1 MDDQS
6 LEAIAELIC
15 GDNAAT
21 APLYRSSSM
30 LTRFFASAGLS
41 RFQHDGSTRKWW
53 TLNALKSCSP
63 DELRAVIRRLASLRE
78 YRGDAKATK
87 LALETLNRILQLEGL
102 KVELRNAQ
110 PTIIGVPI
118 DFDMGTDADEHELKP
133 LPPPDFTAL
142 GLDVG
147 VGPLLNQRWNE
158 AQICVDRGAYLSATI
173 AMGGLLEGLLLGVLL
188 TRPEIANRCPAAP
201 KDQSGTVKRFPD
213 WTLSEMI
220 DVAHAVGWID
230 LDVKRFSHALREFR
244 NLIHPYQQLATRA
257 NPDADTCG
265 ISWLVVQAAAND
277 LARILVGKK

>member
-53 TLNALKSCSP
+53 TLDALKSCSP
-63 DELRAVIRRLASLRE
+63 DELRAVIRRLASPRE

-110 PTIIGVPI
+110 PTMIPVPI

-173 AMGGLLEGLLLGVLL
+173 AMGGLLEALLLGVLL
-188 TRPEIANRCPAAP
+188 TRPEIAIEPLRWARETNARRVLRARRGSSRYEVRALESCATSIMVSPPSNIAT
-201 KDQSGTVKRFPD
+201 G
-213 WTLSEMI
+213 
-220 DVAHAVGWID
+220 
-230 LDVKRFSHALREFR
+230 FSVE
-244 NLIHPYQQLATRA
+244 
-257 NPDADTCG
+257 
-265 ISWLVVQAAAND
+265 
-277 LARILVGKK
+277 IL